1 MVWVIWPYTKKI
13 QFDAMPDDVPSS
25 TVLDHL
31 RLWHTRGAT
40 STATRKQVCF
50 DGSSSGKA
58 RRKKKRCCCRRS
70 HSSNQRRLS
79 LSDFLLLHNIRELL
93 LLPRWRHARKHAR
106 WTGLLKAAAASKE
119 STTSLREQLSLSV
132 KVHFGGLSFAAL
144 ERPFSPPFTVRK
156 PLL

>member
-31 RLWHTRGAT
+31 RLRHTRGAT

-50 DGSSSGKA
+50 DGSSKA
-58 RRKKKRCCCRRS
+58 RRKKKRCCRCRS

-93 LLPRWRHARKHAR
+93 LLPRWWWRHARKHAR
-106 WTGLLKAAAASKE
+106 WTGLLFCCFQGEYYE
-119 STTSLREQLSLSV
+119 STRTAFSQRKSAFWGALLC
-132 KVHFGGLSFAAL
+132 SFRTAFLASIH
-144 ERPFSPPFTVRK
+144 R
-156 PLL
+156 